1 MRLRVQPIQH
11 TGIFHYKEQVISYR
25 YWVHTYAN
33 DTIDTVLFLG
43 TGQTGK
49 IPAWV
54 ATLAPAG
61 VAVIEGMPHWKA
73 HPSGNDLKDFSEA
86 YTLNALN
93 VLLHEF
99 TLQNVHLI
107 AVSQAVPGT
116 VWAAVKVPERI
127 KNIGLVIPLGF
138 TADVF
143 GNSDTGRVRELKKR
157 AIRSLLHV
165 KRFPL
170 FSIRNFYAFSVLL
183 QARFAE
189 TERGASDRKY
199 AEGLSHDI
207 TETCHQIIE
216 QQHARQTHLTVFLG
230 ETDPIFP
237 PEEVKTALRKAK
249 LEKARVRILPGLGHG
264 SFTAKHEEKALGSIV
279 ADVRS

>member
-1 MRLRVQPIQH
+1 MISNVQPIRH
-11 TGIFHYKEQVISYR
+11 AGILHYKEQVISYH
-25 YWVHTYAN
+25 YWVHAYAN
-33 DTIDTVLFLG
+33 GTIDTVIFLG

-54 ATLAPAG
+54 ATLAPTG

-73 HPSGNDLKDFSEA
+73 HPSGNDLKDFSNA

-93 VLLHEF
+93 KLLHKF
-99 TLQNVHLI
+99 SLQDIHLI
-107 AVSQAVPGT
+107 AVSQGVPGA
-116 VWAAVKVPERI
+116 VWAAAKIPEHV
-127 KNIGLVIPLGF
+127 KNIGLVVPLGF
-138 TADVF
+138 TAHIF
-143 GNSDTGRVRELKKR
+143 GDSDTARVRELKKR

-207 TETCHQIIE
+207 TKTCRRIIE
-216 QQHARQTHLTVFLG
+216 QQHARQTHLTIFLG

-237 PEEVKTALRKAK
+237 PKEVKTALRKAK
-249 LEKARVRILPGLGHG
+249 LEKARVRILPGLGHA
-264 SFTAKHEEKALGSIV
+264 SFTAKHEKKALGSIV